1 MFDDVTLL
9 ALAAVMAGLMLVQFV
24 GRPGRPSPPEA
35 AEERAGWIAAAIVVL
50 GATGLLYAAAIPGG
64 GLIAIALVLLVLFAP
79 IMAARAMEAAMR
91 AGRFGRGL
99 AAALVLAVLHPS
111 RFAWRAVT
119 LLSALTRAARGEVAP
134 ATEALQRLVTTGRPA
149 EATALLARIHLA
161 RLHDDWWG
169 IAALPARPATAAAR
183 LRALA
188 ELGDLDGAVD
198 AYADAARAPLTAPA
212 LAALRLAL
220 LTYAG
225 RPEGVAHILAGPLAD
240 IADEAAALW
249 LATARLCAGDPAA
262 QAALQA
268 LATGAR
274 AHDVRT
280 AAGRRLAWTPP
291 APVRDPYRHA
301 VIDTADAAA
310 RAYPPA
316 VGRHAVVTWTLI
328 VANTL
333 MYLRE
338 LRGGD
343 PTDSDLLYTQGALWP
358 HAVFAQGEWWR
369 LLTAL
374 FLHAGIVH
382 IGFNMIALLVFGP
395 PVERRLGHA
404 AFAVLYLGAGLA
416 SMLSV
421 ALLMRYGIE
430 TPDLLVGASGAIL
443 GLVGGA
449 LGLSLRRSG
458 ADATTARGER
468 RALLTLLVLQT
479 ALDLSVP
486 HISLSGHLSGAAAGF
501 AIGMLLPLR
510 HATPRLRRLLGAR
523 G

>member
-9 ALAAVMAGLMLVQFV
+9 ALAAVMTGLMLVQFV
-24 GRPGRPSPPEA
+24 GRPGRPRRAEA
-35 AEERAGWIAAAIVVL
+35 ADERAGWIAAAIIVL
-50 GATGLLYAAAIPGG
+50 GAIALLYAAAIPGG
-64 GLIAIALVLLVLFAP
+64 GLIAIALVLLLLFAP
-79 IMAARAMEAAMR
+79 IMAARAMETAMR

-99 AAALVLAVLHPS
+99 VAAIVLVALHPS
-111 RFAWRAVT
+111 RFAWRAAT
-119 LLSALTRAARGEVAP
+119 LLAALSRAARGAVAP
-134 ATEALQRLVTTGRPA
+134 ATRTLERLVATGRPTD
-149 EATALLARIHLA
+149 ATALLARIHLG
-161 RLHDDWWG
+161 RLHDDWWAV
-169 IAALPARPATAAAR
+169 AALPARPANGGAR

-198 AYADAARAPLTAPA
+198 AYADAAQAALTAPA

-220 LTYAG
+220 LAFAG
-225 RPEGVAHILAGPLAD
+225 RPEGVAHILAGPLAE
-240 IADEAAALW
+240 ITDESAALW
-249 LATARLCAGDPAA
+249 LATARLCAGDPSAH
-262 QAALQA
+262 AALRA
-268 LATGAR
+268 LATGGR
-274 AHDVRT
+274 SCDTRT
-280 AAGRRLAWTPP
+280 AAARRLAWTPP
-291 APVRDPYRHA
+291 APVRDAYRLA

-316 VGRHAVVTWTLI
+316 VGRHAIVTWTLI
-328 VANTL
+328 AANTL

-338 LRGGD
+338 LHGGD
-343 PTDSDLLYTQGALWP
+343 PTDSDLLYNQGALWP

-404 AFAVLYLGAGLA
+404 AFAFLYLGAGLA
-416 SMLSV
+416 SMVSV
-421 ALLMRYGIE
+421 ALLMQYGIE

-449 LGLSLRRSG
+449 LGLSLRRFG
-458 ADATTARGER
+458 ADAATARGER
-468 RALLTLLVLQT
+468 RALLSLLVLQT

-501 AIGMLLPLR
+501 AIGMALPLR
-510 HATPRLRRLLGAR
+510 RTTPRLRRLLGAR